1 MYSKVLSITGL
12 LLAAAAVPSFAQDA
26 NRDAIATVTDAHTI
40 VRKLAARTEE
50 FKKDFDYAIEHSLA
64 DGSKLE
70 ARSKKRADD
79 LHDYSKKLQDVFDDK
94 KDKNDPKV
102 RDQVDKVL
110 AAAADVNHVM
120 SEMRFTEK
128 LQREWELLRADLNG
142 LAAVYSL
149 TPIQ

>member
-1 MYSKVLSITGL
+1 MYSKILSITGL

-26 NRDAIATVTDAHTI
+26 NRDAVATVTDARTI
-40 VRKLAARTEE
+40 VRKLSARTED
-50 FKKDFDYAIEHSLA
+50 FKRDFDNAIEHSLV

-70 ARSKKRADD
+70 DRSKKRADD
-79 LHDYSKKLQDVFDDK
+79 LHDSAKKLQDVFDDK

-120 SEMRFTEK
+120 SEMRFTDK
-128 LQREWELLRADLNG
+128 VQREWELLRADLNG

-149 TPIQ
+149 TPLR